1 MKGRSMLLDR
11 LTWIGFMLVALGWA
25 FLISAPQVSQLVE
38 NLAGH
43 TMNTDHLNL
52 AIIALCTV
60 LTGFGIAIVGALQSG
75 FSALNRFFDS
85 VLERNARSGA
95 NPPSVRPSQP
105 KKIIERGWVKD
116 RAYLLF
122 MDGSVEIETMLGRR
136 LFPSLQDAQEFIA

>member
-1 MKGRSMLLDR
+1 
-11 LTWIGFMLVALGWA
+11 MLVALGWA

-43 TMNTDHLNL
+43 TMNADHLNL
-52 AIIALCTV
+52 LIIALCTV

-85 VLERNARSGA
+85 VLERNARSGG
-95 NPPSVRPSQP
+95 NVLSVRPSQP